1 MTDTSRR
8 PRALF
13 AAISIGVV
21 PTLGLYVILNEWV
34 IDGMTAGAVKG

>member
-1 MTDTSRR
+1 MTDTSRS

-13 AAISIGVV
+13 AAIATGVA
-21 PTLGLYVILNEWV
+21 PTLGPYVILNEWV